1 MLLTRTRH
9 DVSCGRIFV
18 YISFSLMVGRGLY
31 WATSTQPYLLKTR
44 IMDHQKLISPCVNLM
59 SVLKV
64 LEISDVNCTGLH
76 YTWNQKPDG
85 DYGILKKIDRVMAN
99 LGFAGEFP
107 GSYVVFQPYRISDH
121 APTVLKIRKL
131 TYDKPKPFK
140 FFNFLSYKPEFL
152 QVVKDQWGIN
162 VNGHN
167 MFRLV
172 KRLRGL
178 KKPLRKLLHAQG
190 NIHERVNR
198 LRHELDEVQKAL
210 DINSSSSS
218 LRDEEAAYLNA
229 FTQATLDEERYLKQK
244 AKIEWLRVGDT
255 NSGYFHRSV
264 KAKVS
269 RSRIDCVTGHDNVL
283 YEGKAVPSIFVDHY
297 KVFLGSEATVANMN
311 GDGLFMNKLHSDKA
325 LFMVRQVTNDEIKD
339 AIFNIGNDKAP
350 EPDGFTSVFF
360 KKAWDIVGED
370 VCNAVKDFFF
380 NGQILREINH
390 TIIALLPKVST
401 PSGINDYRP
410 ISCCNVIYKCISKI
424 ITNRI
429 KDGMDDVVSKNPAFN
444 LVKAFHKNNVFFQYQ
459 MDECHKLL
467 TNKVDLSNPEG
478 HQILQG
484 FRYG

>member
-1 MLLTRTRH
+1 MYSVASWNIRGLNRTPKQREVRQVINENNLNVCAILESHVDIGKLEKVCSKVCSKWEWTSNASYCRKGSRIILGWNDDEVDVMVLTRSSQVIH
-9 DVSCGRIFV
+9 
-18 YISFSLMVGRGLY
+18 
-31 WATSTQPYLLKTR
+31 TQIMLKADR
-44 IMDHQKLISPCVNLM
+44 
-59 SVLKV
+59 KV
-64 LEISDVNCTGLH
+64 LFCSFIYASNSYKTCRELWQNLCMHKLFVNGRAWALLGDFNSSIFIEDTYYGSSKINISMREFNDCVESVEILDVNCTGLH
-76 YTWNQKPDG
+76 YTWNQKPNG

-99 LGFAGEFP
+99 LGFAGDFP
-107 GSYVVFQPYRISDH
+107 GSYAVFQSYRISDH
-121 APTVLKIRKL
+121 APAVLKIRKIS
-131 TYDKPKPFK
+131 YDKPKPFK

-152 QVVKDQWGIN
+152 QVVKDQWGTN

-172 KRLRGL
+172 KRLQGL

-297 KVFLGSEATVANMN
+297 KVFLGSEAIVANMN

-360 KKAWDIVGED
+360 
-370 VCNAVKDFFF
+370 
-380 NGQILREINH
+380 
-390 TIIALLPKVST
+390 
-401 PSGINDYRP
+401 
-410 ISCCNVIYKCISKI
+410 
-424 ITNRI
+424 
-429 KDGMDDVVSKNPAFN
+429 
-444 LVKAFHKNNVFFQYQ
+444 
-459 MDECHKLL
+459 
-467 TNKVDLSNPEG
+467 
-478 HQILQG
+478 
-484 FRYG
+484 